1 MAENQTTTEESGK
14 EEKRTLETYTFPSS
28 LRADVDNGHP
38 CVQFKVMQPAN
49 TTQDV
54 NIFLYQPSGVS
65 VIDGASYTNLDMGLL
80 GAASGLADSGGKTK
94 FTQSD
99 AVAAGLLG
107 KDAVASFTGLDIAKG
122 GAVGALKSG
131 VAANPYTRVAFE
143 GTSLRTFEFN
153 FKLVAES
160 AEETEI
166 AKKIERTF
174 RKFLYPER
182 AGAIAL
188 AYPPLFQ
195 ITYFTNGEE
204 SLYMPRIKPSYLTSL
219 TTTFNESTNAV
230 FQGTGAPIEIT
241 LALSFQEE
249 RQLVRQDLY
258 TNNSDIDERKG
269 GYFDGGT

>member
-1 MAENQTTTEESGK
+1 MAENQTTTEESGQ
-14 EEKRTLETYTFPSS
+14 EEKRTQETYIFPSS
-28 LRADVDNGHP
+28 LRADADNGHP